1 MYYQGVWE
9 WMELRDKQTESG
21 ELTKP
26 DIQPFSIGGCGN
38 KIIEVS

>member
-1 MYYQGVWE
+1 VD
-9 WMELRDKQTESG
+9 ELRDKQTESG